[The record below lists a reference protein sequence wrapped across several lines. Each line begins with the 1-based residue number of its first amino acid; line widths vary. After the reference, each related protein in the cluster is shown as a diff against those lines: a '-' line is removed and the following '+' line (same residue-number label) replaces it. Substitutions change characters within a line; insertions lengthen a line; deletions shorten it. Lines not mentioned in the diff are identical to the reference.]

1 MYYSSMKHCNLQ
13 AIYLPPDK
21 ITLIVEFFCPNLVWA
36 PTPYTA
42 SHFV

>member
-21 ITLIVEFFCPNLVWA
+21 YFNVYRIIANNIK
-36 PTPYTA
+36 
-42 SHFV
+42 